1 MENLSASDVALLSDN
16 RRNGFMGDDMW
27 GFLMFALIFGN
38 GFGGF
43 GYGNRNMGDIATKT
57 DVSNGF
63 ALNALNNGIDS
74 LKTGQF
80 GIEASLANSTARLEA
95 SLAQLGY
102 QNQQCLKV
110 A

>member
-1 MENLSASDVALLSDN
+1 MEGLSASDVALLSDN
-16 RRNGFMGDDMW
+16 RRDGGFMGDDMW
-27 GFLMFALIFGN
+27 GFLMFALIFGG

-43 GYGNRNMGDIATKT
+43 GFNRASDVATKT

-63 ALNALNNGIDS
+63 ALNALNNGIDN

-80 GIEASLANSTARLEA
+80 GLEASVANSTAGIQA
-95 SLAQLGY
+95 SIANLGY
-102 QNQQCLKV
+102 QLQQCLMV

>member
-1 MENLSASDVALLSDN
+1 MEGLSASDVALLSDN
-16 RRNGFMGDDMW
+16 RRDGGFMGDDMW
-27 GFLMFALIFGN
+27 GFLMFALIFGG

-43 GYGNRNMGDIATKT
+43 GFNRSSDFATKT

-63 ALNALNNGIDS
+63 ALNGINNGIDN

-80 GIEASLANSTARLEA
+80 GLEASIANSTARLEA

-102 QNQQCLKV
+102 QNQQCLMV